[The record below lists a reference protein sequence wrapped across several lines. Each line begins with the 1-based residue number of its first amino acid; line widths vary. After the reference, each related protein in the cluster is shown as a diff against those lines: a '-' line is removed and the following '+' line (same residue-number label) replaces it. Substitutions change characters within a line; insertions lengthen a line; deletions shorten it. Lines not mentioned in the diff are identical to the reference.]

1 MAIPDIFDRLRP
13 VLRNIDPRR
22 SLVASATW
30 LIVALTVTFSIA
42 AAVWVGSIA
51 RVNVLQQ
58 HMRRLA
64 LETDQLSSDLGQAL
78 SARLDAVRAAGPLLR
93 AANAPGNA
101 GLGGVFDELVS
112 VYPRFGWVAI
122 ADSNGNIV
130 RSSGALH
137 QGENVSS
144 RPWFANGLHGPW
156 LGDIGESTR
165 SPASSAVNTTEFGD
179 MAIPVREQGGRID
192 GVITAHVS
200 WRRADHHP
208 ERLTDESDPRTVTE
222 VYVLDR
228 DGIVL
233 IGPQNARHQPWNG
246 IPEAQPAAL
255 GGSFQESIDAP
266 QFERL
271 PNGRHVLVSRS
282 PLSTGNEIGQLG
294 WQVQLSEPNER
305 VYQRADALAVRILWV
320 SMCLGTATAVLGALG
335 ARHLT
340 GRLKRLARS
349 VASVGQDEAARI
361 EVPRGL
367 DEVAQLGSAF
377 AKILGDLQQERSE
390 LERRVVVRT
399 REVERLAEESRY
411 AAIVRERLNIARD
424 LHDTLAHSMMAILSE
439 IRFLRRLQTRDPAA
453 VTNELAHAEKI
464 AHEGLQEARTAITQM
479 RGNAVRET
487 GLGPALANAFER
499 FINHTG
505 LSGEFSADPE
515 AARFGDERAETILRM
530 AQETLRNVER
540 HAQATRVIVRL
551 QTTNDT
557 HLELRIEDDG
567 IGFDPQA
574 LRPGHYG
581 IVGLRE
587 QSELI
592 GAELRIDS
600 GPTKGTTICVSLRLS
615 PMTFSGT
622 HKTALS

>member
-1 MAIPDIFDRLRP
+1 MAIPGIFLRLRP

-22 SLVASATW
+22 SLVASAIW
-30 LIVALTVTFSIA
+30 LIIALTVTFSIA

-58 HMRRLA
+58 HIRRLA
-64 LETDQLSSDLGQAL
+64 LETDQLSSDLSQSL

-93 AANAPGNA
+93 AANARGDD

-122 ADSNGNIV
+122 ADADGRIV
-130 RSSGALH
+130 RSNGAFRP
-137 QGENVSS
+137 GDNVSS
-144 RPWFANGLHGPW
+144 RPWFAKGLHGPW

-165 SPASSAVNTTEFGD
+165 SPALSAANTTEFSD
-179 MAIPVREQGGRID
+179 MAIPVREEGGRIA
-192 GVITAHVS
+192 GVIAAHVS
-200 WRRADHHP
+200 WRRAAHHP
-208 ERLTDESDPRTVTE
+208 ERLTDESDPRSATE
-222 VYVLDR
+222 AYVLDR
-228 DGIVL
+228 EGTVL
-233 IGPQNARHQPWNG
+233 IGPQNARHKPWSG

-255 GGSFQESIDAP
+255 AGSFQEPNDAP

-282 PLSTGNEIGQLG
+282 PLSAGNEIGQLG
-294 WQVQLSEPNER
+294 WQVQLSEPKER
-305 VYQRADALAVRILWV
+305 VYQRADALALTILWV
-320 SMCLGTATAVLGALG
+320 SMCLGTATALLGALG
-335 ARHLT
+335 ARHLI

-349 VASVGQDEAARI
+349 VAAVGQDEGARL
-361 EVPRGL
+361 EVPPGV

-377 AKILGDLQQERSE
+377 AKILGDLHQERSE
-390 LERRVVVRT
+390 LERRVAVRT

-439 IRFLRRLQTRDPAA
+439 IRFLRRLQARDPAA
-453 VTNELAHAEKI
+453 VANELAHAEKI

-505 LSGEFSADPE
+505 LSGDFSADPE
-515 AARFGDERAETILRM
+515 AARFGDQRAETILRM
-530 AQETLRNVER
+530 AQEALRNVER
-540 HAQATRVIVRL
+540 HAQATRIAVRL
-551 QTTNDT
+551 RTTNGT
-557 HLELRIEDDG
+557 HLELCIEDNG
-567 IGFDPQA
+567 VGFDPHA
-574 LRPGHYG
+574 RRPGHFG

-587 QSELI
+587 QADLI

-600 GPTKGTTICVSLRLS
+600 KPGRGTAICVALKLS
-615 PMTFSGT
+615 PIAFSRT
-622 HKTALS
+622 DPVIAS